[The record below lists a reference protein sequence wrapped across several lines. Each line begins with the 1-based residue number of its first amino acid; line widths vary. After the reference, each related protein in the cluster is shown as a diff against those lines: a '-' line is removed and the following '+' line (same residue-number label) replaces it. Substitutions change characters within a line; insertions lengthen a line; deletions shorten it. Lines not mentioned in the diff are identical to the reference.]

1 MGNCESRKER
11 GIEKLPVS
19 AVQCQIKREVDDII
33 GQYPTKQTSNI
44 HIEPNNKSE
53 PTFNLHSFPH
63 NTPFNHPPS
72 PFHQQDP
79 KNKNSN
85 IQKTILQHQKKH
97 STMATLH
104 SRKGSG
110 LLDLTTTTTTANNK
124 GTAEEVGIPPGAHPA
139 SESSSLPN
147 LSGALKKQPRRGK
160 WQKRH
165 FRAVNHYLVYYG
177 SSK

>member
-1 MGNCESRKER
+1 
-11 GIEKLPVS
+11 
-19 AVQCQIKREVDDII
+19 
-33 GQYPTKQTSNI
+33 
-44 HIEPNNKSE
+44 
-53 PTFNLHSFPH
+53 
-63 NTPFNHPPS
+63 
-72 PFHQQDP
+72 
-79 KNKNSN
+79 
-85 IQKTILQHQKKH
+85 
-97 STMATLH
+97 MATLH

-110 LLDLTTTTTTANNK
+110 LLDLTTTTTAANNK

-147 LSGALKKQPRRGK
+147 LSGALKKQSRRGK